1 MGVIMEIKILG
12 EGCDKCSKVLENTK
26 IALSE
31 LDIEANIEKVEDIV
45 QMMKYGVMSTPAIV
59 INGKVKAVGKIF
71 SVSEI
76 KKIISQELN

>member
-1 MGVIMEIKILG
+1 MEIKILG

-26 IALSE
+26 IALLE

-45 QMMKYGVMSTPAIV
+45 EMMKHGVMSTPAIV

-71 SVSEI
+71 SVTEI
-76 KKIISQELN
+76 KKYITQELNI

>member
-1 MGVIMEIKILG
+1 MEIKILG

-26 IALSE
+26 IALLE

-45 QMMKYGVMSTPAIV
+45 EMMKHGVMSTPAIV

-71 SVSEI
+71 SVTEI
-76 KKIISQELN
+76 KKYIAQELNI